1 MKLFYSKG
9 SCSLVVRI
17 LINEIGI
24 DCEYEAVNLATKI
37 TESGCDFL
45 SVNAKG
51 SVPALLLD
59 NGELLTEN
67 VVIQQYLADTYQAY
81 NLLPSADNFL
91 RYRALEWLNFITSD
105 LHKSFAPLFNSQIPE
120 DLKDKIF
127 KPLLIKKLDFINKHL
142 EKNAYLLGEE
152 YMLPDGYLFVI
163 LTWLARVG
171 LDISNWPLLADY
183 KKKVLAREP
192 VQRSLKE
199 ENLIT

>member
-24 DCEYEAVNLATKI
+24 NCGYEAVNLSTKI

-45 SVNAKG
+45 SINAKG

-67 VVIQQYLADTYQAY
+67 VIIQQYLSDTYKAY
-81 NLLPSADNFL
+81 NLLPSLGELL
-91 RYRALEWLNFITSD
+91 RYRVLEWLNFITSD
-105 LHKSFAPLFNSQIPE
+105 LHKSFSPLFNSQVPE
-120 DLKDKIF
+120 NLKDEIF
-127 KPLLIKKLDFINKHL
+127 IPLLAKKLDFINKHL
-142 EKNAYLLGEE
+142 ENHTYLLGEE

-163 LTWLARVG
+163 LTWLSHVG
-171 LDISNWPLLADY
+171 LDISDWPSLIDY
-183 KKKVLAREP
+183 KKRILAREP

-199 ENLIT
+199 EKLIA